1 MRHGITF
8 RGKHSNDI
16 GVIVKTVGRP
26 FSPPVKQIDEE
37 VQYRDG
43 NIDLSE
49 TGGRLYYEDKVLELE
64 FQMICPDNIAL
75 QRSASKLV
83 NWLSGGYGE
92 LIFDD
97 MPTVK
102 WIAKPVDLD
111 DMKIELYK
119 NSKATVQF
127 RCRPFNDW
135 RYNSSGI
142 PLDSDIILDCDL
154 PIGMGD
160 ENEISFQ
167 AGTTE
172 NTMIYYGSA
181 PVRPGCELSLS
192 SAVKMLDVTVNGV
205 MVRIIPES
213 ETNIIIDCEK
223 AIMPEIC
230 EGDFFELQPGE
241 NTIKIICT
249 GGQGVLKF
257 VYNHKL
263 LYGAEF

>member
-49 TGGRLYYEDKVLELE
+49 TGGRLYFEDKVLELE

-119 NSKATVQF
+119 NSK
-127 RCRPFNDW
+127 
-135 RYNSSGI
+135 
-142 PLDSDIILDCDL
+142 
-154 PIGMGD
+154 
-160 ENEISFQ
+160 
-167 AGTTE
+167 
-172 NTMIYYGSA
+172 
-181 PVRPGCELSLS
+181 
-192 SAVKMLDVTVNGV
+192 
-205 MVRIIPES
+205 
-213 ETNIIIDCEK
+213 
-223 AIMPEIC
+223 
-230 EGDFFELQPGE
+230 
-241 NTIKIICT
+241 
-249 GGQGVLKF
+249 
-257 VYNHKL
+257 L
-263 LYGAEF
+263 LYNLGAGRLTTGCMTVRGYRWTATLFWTVIYP

>member
-49 TGGRLYYEDKVLELE
+49 TGGRLYFEDKVLELE

-111 DMKIELYK
+111 DMKIEHL
-119 NSKATVQF
+119 
-127 RCRPFNDW
+127 
-135 RYNSSGI
+135 
-142 PLDSDIILDCDL
+142 
-154 PIGMGD
+154 
-160 ENEISFQ
+160 
-167 AGTTE
+167 
-172 NTMIYYGSA
+172 
-181 PVRPGCELSLS
+181 
-192 SAVKMLDVTVNGV
+192 
-205 MVRIIPES
+205 
-213 ETNIIIDCEK
+213 
-223 AIMPEIC
+223 
-230 EGDFFELQPGE
+230 
-241 NTIKIICT
+241 
-249 GGQGVLKF
+249 
-257 VYNHKL
+257 
-263 LYGAEF
+263 

>member
-172 NTMIYYGSA
+172 NT
-181 PVRPGCELSLS
+181 
-192 SAVKMLDVTVNGV
+192 
-205 MVRIIPES
+205 IPES

-263 LYGAEF
+263 LYGGEF

>member
-49 TGGRLYYEDKVLELE
+49 TGGRLYFEDKVLELE

-127 RCRPFNDW
+127 RCRPF
-135 RYNSSGI
+135 
-142 PLDSDIILDCDL
+142 
-154 PIGMGD
+154 
-160 ENEISFQ
+160 
-167 AGTTE
+167 TTGCM
-172 NTMIYYGSA
+172 TVRGYRWTATLFWTVIY
-181 PVRPGCELSLS
+181 P
-192 SAVKMLDVTVNGV
+192 
-205 MVRIIPES
+205 
-213 ETNIIIDCEK
+213 
-223 AIMPEIC
+223 
-230 EGDFFELQPGE
+230 
-241 NTIKIICT
+241 
-249 GGQGVLKF
+249 
-257 VYNHKL
+257 
-263 LYGAEF
+263 

>member
-154 PIGMGD
+154 PIGMGARKRNKFSGRNNRKYND
-160 ENEISFQ
+160 LLW
-167 AGTTE
+167 
-172 NTMIYYGSA
+172 
-181 PVRPGCELSLS
+181 LS
-192 SAVKMLDVTVNGV
+192 T
-205 MVRIIPES
+205 
-213 ETNIIIDCEK
+213 CK
-223 AIMPEIC
+223 A
-230 EGDFFELQPGE
+230 
-241 NTIKIICT
+241 
-249 GGQGVLKF
+249 
-257 VYNHKL
+257 
-263 LYGAEF
+263 